1 MSELLQKNDVLS
13 IEKGWRIYA
22 KIPDKFIVSNRRLSN
37 KMGNHDF
44 IVGEILNVSDSE
56 KKREINALVRSIKEA
71 FRHHGIDVTDSK
83 VIELL
88 KSFRFDM
95 KIEEFDTSIFI
106 GKYIVTQTEF
116 MNDGLYGTQL
126 KVTLKKMKNDKL
138 DPNGF
143 EIYFYQDVY

>member
-1 MSELLQKNDVLS
+1 MSKLLQKNDILY
-13 IEKGWRIYA
+13 IEKGWKIYA

-37 KMGNHDF
+37 EIGNHDF

-56 KKREINALVRSIKEA
+56 KKREINALISSLKEA
-71 FRHHGIDVTDSK
+71 FRHHGIDATDSK
-83 VIELL
+83 IIEIL
-88 KSFRFDM
+88 KSFEFNM

-116 MNDGLYGTQL
+116 MRDCSYGTCL
-126 KVTLKKMKNDKL
+126 KVTLKKMKNYKL
-138 DPNGF
+138 DPSGL